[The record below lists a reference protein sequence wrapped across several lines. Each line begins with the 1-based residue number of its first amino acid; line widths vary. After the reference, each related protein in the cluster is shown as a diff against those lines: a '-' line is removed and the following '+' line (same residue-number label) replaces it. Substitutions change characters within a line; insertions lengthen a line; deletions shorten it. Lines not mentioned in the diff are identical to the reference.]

1 MRFAAH
7 ADGVS
12 SALVQ
17 CRTRR
22 QLRGVLAAKAYVPLD
37 AETRASV
44 VALQTDPHTGAHG
57 AERLAV
63 WTWGAPAPRACAR
76 WAINR
81 RLHPTTGNAL
91 AASHAEGSSA
101 GRVARALADDG
112 FAVLPGAFDDDA
124 LREALVAAVA
134 CHDRQGYFRS
144 RETGTPAAADA
155 GKALRAAVSAA
166 VDANVETSIGGGSAL
181 AALSLPGSKGFEAW
195 VTTHAPNGGTQ
206 PAGGWRAPSPRDPR
220 ETTPPGF
227 AATWHVDWGNG
238 SRGRAGISRPRT
250 TRAPPRNDPRPRR
263 GVVAAIR
270 LHGTSTSPP
279 RRRRDPPSRKHP
291 RRAAPNV
298 GGRPHVRGLGL
309 RRVAARR
316 GYRAAHRRDGGR
328 GGADAA
334 APRVFPR
341 ASKSS
346 GPSEYPRGGAAT
358 RPRNIHTA
366 SRCSRDA
373 TVTTGRTALWHERS
387 PPRAREGS
395 TWSRCR
401 LSAPRAAP
409 HRAAPTWSP
418 PSAERAT
425 STCATR
431 Y

>member
-1 MRFAAH
+1 MLAQSVLAQGWLTESGAGVARMLLAAGADALPRLVRAGGDGRQTVPFRALCGRVAALTAGWKPKRPAARQRRRPRRLAAIADRAGITLEALAMRFAAH

-238 SRGRAGISRPRT
+238 SRGRAGISRLRT
-250 TRAPPRNDPRPRR
+250 TRA
-263 GVVAAIR
+263 
-270 LHGTSTSPP
+270 
-279 RRRRDPPSRKHP
+279 
-291 RRAAPNV
+291 
-298 GGRPHVRGLGL
+298 
-309 RRVAARR
+309 
-316 GYRAAHRRDGGR
+316 
-328 GGADAA
+328 
-334 APRVFPR
+334 
-341 ASKSS
+341 
-346 GPSEYPRGGAAT
+346 
-358 RPRNIHTA
+358 
-366 SRCSRDA
+366 
-373 TVTTGRTALWHERS
+373 
-387 PPRAREGS
+387 
-395 TWSRCR
+395 
-401 LSAPRAAP
+401 
-409 HRAAPTWSP
+409 
-418 PSAERAT
+418 SAE
-425 STCATR
+425 
-431 Y
+431 